1 MSAPASVFVTFHENG
16 SPAVVSEYRDEAEA
30 QNGQPATEY
39 VTDASAS
46 HAATISDRI
55 QARMQAGLE
64 QLIVEKD
71 AALAELTRLRAALES
86 IAALQTEAP
95 ADTSEETGERFDSL
109 RDAYECG
116 EMDGYRDGQW
126 EAAEMARKAL
136 VSK

>member
-1 MSAPASVFVTFHENG
+1 MSAPSSVFVTFHENG

-86 IAALQTEAP
+86 IAALQTEMP
-95 ADTSEETGERFDSL
+95 AYPFEASDTFEVGQRHG
-109 RDAYECG
+109 RDVG
-116 EMDGYRDGQW
+116 LF